1 MPKGKVTMTIVLG
14 ITCFVLVY
22 IMFVQFKTVYQTDIT
37 SIENMRETEL
47 REELAS
53 WRTKYE
59 ETAQKLKDTNNKI
72 IEYNQTSQDNQ
83 KAKQILQN
91 ELIQA
96 ETYLGLTDV
105 VGDGIIIILR
115 DNENIIE
122 DELEIYNRRITVYDL
137 LQLFNELKLAGAEAI
152 EINGV
157 RITNKSDIALIS
169 DSFIKIDNTRLKSPY
184 VVKVI
189 GNPTTLES
197 ALIQK
202 NSGYI
207 DKIIKP
213 YDKIIEIQKAKQ
225 IEIKGYSGEWNLRYI
240 EDEK

>member
-1 MPKGKVTMTIVLG
+1 MKGKVTMTIVLG
-14 ITCFVLVY
+14 ATCFFLVY
-22 IMFVQFKTVYQTDIT
+22 IMLVQFKTVYQTDIT

-59 ETAQKLKDTNNKI
+59 ETAQKLQETNNKI
-72 IEYNQTSQDNQ
+72 LEYNQTSQDNQ
-83 KAKQILQN
+83 KTKQILEK

-96 ETYLGLTDV
+96 ETNLGLTDV

-115 DNENIIE
+115 DSENIVEE
-122 DELEIYNRRITVYDL
+122 DLEFYNRRISVYDL

-157 RITNKSDIALIS
+157 RLTNKSDIALIS
-169 DSFIKIDNTRLKSPY
+169 DSFIKIDNTRLNSPY

-189 GNPTTLES
+189 GNQATLES

-207 DKIIKP
+207 DKIMKP
-213 YDKIIEIQKAKQ
+213 YDKIVEIQKPRQ
-225 IEIKGYSGEWNLRYI
+225 IEINGYSGEWNLRYI
-240 EDEK
+240 EEEN